1 MQPLFAALTL
11 EREAYTLGDIPGLAQ
26 AWFQDAGGFLL
37 IGALVYL
44 LVSMSRPH
52 AVPQEDGQK
61 KGGNLFLLLCTGMA
75 LLCFSAYGAI
85 NLYNSLQPVPTSF
98 GADPLN
104 YKPLPDPTGYTK
116 IVNPKF
122 SLFGYEVRDVPKYV
136 FRPQGITDDTKVYP
150 WQSLALT
157 LAGVFS
163 FLAIC
168 TPLYFGVRKLK
179 FQRIWAITTLSIK
192 EVIRNRII
200 ILFVLLLM
208 VLLVP
213 LKWFN
218 PSAKAEDELIMDI
231 TLMSGFIAPVLMLV
245 TCALLAAFALP
256 LDVKRQN
263 IFTITTKPVE
273 KFEIVLG
280 RFLGYALLFTVL
292 VFSMSCITLATL
304 LASNPSE
311 AAKQKTVKARVPH
324 RGTLTYESRRG
335 NSDGIDVGR
344 EFNYRKYI
352 GGDPR
357 SSQRAVYS
365 FKTVPS
371 GLGSAK
377 DDAVPVEFSFDIYRL
392 TKGEENRGVDIN
404 VRVVSWQAGMTPPGP
419 NDAAGDWKWA
429 DTALEKA
436 YRAEALAEIQKIP
449 VYKQIDKEEA
459 AISILRSAAPGS
471 KEATRDSVWAVA
483 NKLAE
488 KYGFFEFVGKQI
500 YDFKTESLNV
510 PSGLFRNGLKD
521 KNTAGTRDY
530 VPGKN
535 APPRVIVYIHCTS
548 SSQML
553 GMAEGDLYLLQ
564 TEQGFAQN
572 YIKSAFGVWCWLMI
586 VLGLAITLSTYLDS
600 VVTLLAVLF
609 FFLGGM
615 FSGFINE
622 LAMSSGNDG
631 PMTAVYQL
639 SQAKQPTA
647 QNEGTT
653 IENVATKGDAAY
665 RWVFRRIVS
674 VLPDIQSFSWTSYVA
689 EGFNIPLEAMFVNLL
704 VVMAYL
710 FPWFGLAYYLIRGR
724 EMAA

>member
-1 MQPLFAALTL
+1 MQPLFAVLTI
-11 EREAYTLGDIPGLAQ
+11 EREPYTLGDIPGLAQ

-44 LVSMSRPH
+44 LVSMTRPH
-52 AVPQEDGQK
+52 AVPQEDGEK
-61 KGGNLFLLLCTGMA
+61 KGGGLFLLLCTGLA
-75 LLCFSAYGAI
+75 LLSFSAYGALIFTNRGYDPI
-85 NLYNSLQPVPTSF
+85 NF
-98 GADPLN
+98 
-104 YKPLPDPTGYTK
+104 KPMPDPAGYTK
-116 IVNPKF
+116 TVNPKF
-122 SLFGYEVRDVPKYV
+122 SLLGYEARDVPKYV
-136 FRPQGITDDTKVYP
+136 FRSADMKPEEKVYP

-163 FLAIC
+163 FLAVS
-168 TPLYFGVRKLK
+168 TPLYFGLRKLR

-200 ILFVLLLM
+200 ILFALLLM
-208 VLLVP
+208 ILLVP

-231 TLMSGFIAPVLMLV
+231 TLMAGFIAPVLMLV

-273 KFEIVLG
+273 RFEIVLG
-280 RFLGYALLFTVL
+280 RFLGYAMLFTVL
-292 VFSMSCITLATL
+292 VFSMSCITLVTL

-311 AAKQKTVKARVPH
+311 AARQKTVKARVPH
-324 RGTLTYESRRG
+324 RGTLTYESRKG

-357 SSQRAVYS
+357 SSQRATYA
-365 FKTVPS
+365 FKTIPG

-377 DDAVPVEFSFDIYRL
+377 DETVPIEFSFDIYRL

-404 VRVVSWQAGMTPPGP
+404 VRVVSWQAGMNPPGP
-419 NDAAGDWKWA
+419 NDASGDWKWA
-429 DTALEKA
+429 DPALEKA
-436 YRAEALAEIQKIP
+436 YRTEALAEVQKIAA
-449 VYKQIDKEEA
+449 YRQIDKEEA
-459 AISILRSAAPGS
+459 AISILRSAMPGN
-471 KEATRDSVWAVA
+471 KDATRDSVWIVA
-483 NKLAE
+483 NKLAD
-488 KYGFFEFVGKQI
+488 KYGYFEFVGKQI
-500 YDFKTESLNV
+500 YDFKTESLAV
-510 PSGLFRNGLKD
+510 PAGLFRNALQD
-521 KNTAGTRDY
+521 KNLSGTKDY
-530 VPGKN
+530 TPGRN

-609 FFLGGM
+609 FFVVGM
-615 FSGFINE
+615 FAPFVNE
-622 LAMSSGNDG
+622 LALTTGNDG

-653 IENVATKGDAAY
+653 IENVAMKGDAAY
-665 RWVFRRIVS
+665 RWVFRRIFS
-674 VLPDIQSFSWTSYVA
+674 VLPDIQSFGWTSYVA
-689 EGFNIPLEAMFVNLL
+689 EGFNIPLEAMFVNGL
-704 VVMAYL
+704 VVLAYL
-710 FPWFGLAYYLIRGR
+710 FPWFGLAFYLIRGR